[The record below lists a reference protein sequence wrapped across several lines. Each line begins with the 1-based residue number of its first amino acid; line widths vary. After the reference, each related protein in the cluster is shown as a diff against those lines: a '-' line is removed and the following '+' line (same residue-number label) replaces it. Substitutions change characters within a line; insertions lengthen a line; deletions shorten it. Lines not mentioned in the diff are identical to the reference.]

1 MHNLTV
7 LPFDNPTQA
16 FDVRDA
22 LIGLQGQSLFELAE
36 LAVVTR
42 GAAGTVAL
50 DHAQGLVTGWPQH
63 PESTK
68 LNE

>member
-1 MHNLTV
+1 V
-7 LPFDNPTQA
+7 AAVDCLPPPHPNKLSQTQ
-16 FDVRDA
+16 
-22 LIGLQGQSLFELAE
+22 QGQSLFELAE